1 VVIGG
6 ACLGLTGCGGASA
19 SGSGASGSG
28 SGSGSGAGSGGNTLV
43 VYSAQHPETTAALV
57 AAFSKKTGITVKL
70 KSDDEDVLT
79 AQLEQEGGRSPA
91 DVFFTENSDWLQQL
105 DDKGMLASVDASTLS
120 QVPSRDNAA
129 NGKWLG
135 VSGRYSVLIY
145 NPSKISASQLPT
157 SAMDLADPQYKGKL
171 ELAPA
176 ETDFWPIVTSVER
189 ANGQPA
195 ALKWLE
201 GMKAN
206 AGSDDHTPDNETL
219 VGDVSKGDAAM
230 GLINHYYYYR
240 IRQEM
245 GAANFHAK
253 LAWLAPDDAGFV
265 EDISAAGVLTSAPD
279 PAAAQK
285 FMAFLVSKA
294 GQNVIAHSA
303 SFEYPL
309 VSGVAPDPELPPVDT
324 LKPNPITPA
333 QIGTGLDARDLLQQA
348 GLI

>member
-1 VVIGG
+1 
-6 ACLGLTGCGGASA
+6 
-19 SGSGASGSG
+19 
-28 SGSGSGAGSGGNTLV
+28 
-43 VYSAQHPETTAALV
+43 
-57 AAFSKKTGITVKL
+57 
-70 KSDDEDVLT
+70 
-79 AQLEQEGGRSPA
+79 
-91 DVFFTENSDWLQQL
+91 
-105 DDKGMLASVDASTLS
+105 MLASVNSSTLS

-145 NPSKISASQLPT
+145 NPSKISASQLPK
-157 SAMDLADPQYKGKL
+157 SVMDLADPQYKGKL

-189 ANGQPA
+189 AKGQPA

-230 GLINHYYYYR
+230 GLINHYYYFR

-245 GAANFHAK
+245 GAADFHAK
-253 LAWLAPDDAGFV
+253 LAWLAPDDPGFV
-265 EDISAAGVLTSAPD
+265 EDISAVGVLKSAPH

-294 GQNVIAHSA
+294 GQAVIAHSA

-309 VSGVAPDPELPPVDT
+309 ASGVAPNSELPPVST